1 MKIAVDARTLG
12 SRPSGV
18 GMYLNDFLKQL
29 MKYED
34 LEFVLISD
42 VAESEYIKSFIKNGI
57 KVYTKRKQVYKSAGV
72 YAYFAY
78 VKKQLDII
86 KPDIFWEVNTII
98 PINLGGSFKTMITIH
113 DMFPIEYVEY
123 FGQVYS
129 MYFKYNLKKTLK
141 NTDMIL
147 YNSEQTKRTTEEI
160 FPEAKSIANVNAYI
174 ISNPVKKQWDNKDDD
189 YFLYVGNME
198 KRKGVDLLIKGYLQY
213 KSRGGKKKLILGGK
227 MQEEEINQIVRSAMM
242 LDEDITY
249 LDYVTHD
256 KKHELYASMSAFVF
270 PSKAEGFGM
279 PIIEV
284 MRFKKPIIASNLP
297 IFDEITDGNIN
308 TFNIRCNEYEQIN
321 NLADELLSY
330 NTEVDTEAYANV
342 VKRYAPDRLGKV
354 VYDFITSD

>member
-57 KVYTKRKQVYKSAGV
+57 KVYTKGKQVYKSAGV

-129 MYFKYNLKKTLK
+129 CL
-141 NTDMIL
+141 L
-147 YNSEQTKRTTEEI
+147 YT
-160 FPEAKSIANVNAYI
+160 SII
-174 ISNPVKKQWDNKDDD
+174 Q
-189 YFLYVGNME
+189 
-198 KRKGVDLLIKGYLQY
+198 
-213 KSRGGKKKLILGGK
+213 
-227 MQEEEINQIVRSAMM
+227 
-242 LDEDITY
+242 
-249 LDYVTHD
+249 
-256 KKHELYASMSAFVF
+256 
-270 PSKAEGFGM
+270 
-279 PIIEV
+279 
-284 MRFKKPIIASNLP
+284 
-297 IFDEITDGNIN
+297 
-308 TFNIRCNEYEQIN
+308 
-321 NLADELLSY
+321 
-330 NTEVDTEAYANV
+330 
-342 VKRYAPDRLGKV
+342 
-354 VYDFITSD
+354 